1 VSQQSH
7 ILLGEDN
14 AADVY
19 LIRQAI
25 KEHSLSCTLKVATNG
40 AEVLQALKESLDGDP
55 ALAGHASGSSAFDLV
70 ILDLNLP
77 RHDGLEILR
86 FIRETKE
93 LAHLIVVILTSSDSP
108 ADTKAAT
115 ELGANQYIR
124 KPSNL
129 ESFMEIGAALQSL
142 LANRCKAASVQS
154 A

>member
-25 KEHSLSCTLKVATNG
+25 KEHNLSCTLKVATNG
-40 AEVLQALKESLDGDP
+40 AEVLQALKESLNRDP
-55 ALAGHASGSSAFDLV
+55 APAPAGSALDLV

-86 FIRETKE
+86 FIRQTDE

-108 ADTKAAT
+108 ADTKAAM
-115 ELGANQYIR
+115 ELGANRYIR

-142 LANRCKAASVQS
+142 LENRRKAASVQS